1 MSLSRQLP
9 WESLTLLFFNRQ
21 KEVWILPEFKVENE
35 STASF
40 PEVKIVLVF
49 CQLQVQLVRSSTN
62 IPSKDAELIPD
73 LVHYYLEWEV
83 I

>member
-1 MSLSRQLP
+1 MSLSRQLS
-9 WESLTLLFFNRQ
+9 WEGLTLLFFNHK
-21 KEVWILPEFKVENE
+21 KEVWVFPEFKAENE

-62 IPSKDAELIPD
+62 VPSKDTELIPAS
-73 LVHYYLEWEV
+73 VHYYLE
-83 I
+83 